1 MHMIC
6 EAGAGR
12 AENLAYVRITFLHG
26 DNAFFHHLA
35 PTCAYTL
42 AAQSC
47 SHNTKIVDDM
57 ALNYIWSGFFL
68 VGFIAAL
75 LQWLFL
81 GDTEIFK
88 KIIDGTFD
96 SAKMGVMDI
105 ALPLAGVMTLWLG
118 IMNVGEKAGAIGV
131 LAKIISP
138 FFSRIFPEV
147 PKDHPATGHMVMN
160 FSANLLGLDNAATP
174 FGLKA
179 MESLQTLN
187 PDKDT
192 ASNAQIMFL
201 VLHTSGLTLIPLAI
215 MAQRSILG
223 AKDPSDI
230 FIPCMIATYVAT
242 VTGLIVVAIKQRI
255 NLFDRVVLAWLGG
268 MTSAIALL
276 IYYFT
281 QYLTKPEIQL
291 VSKVASN
298 LILFS
303 IIIVFIVGA
312 MRKKVNVYEAFI
324 EGAKGGIQTSLTII
338 PYLVGMLVAISVI
351 RNSGVLGFVVS
362 GLEWVFIHLGMTT
375 EFTPALPTA
384 LMKPLSGSGS
394 KAMMIDAM
402 QTYGVDSFV
411 GRLACIFQGSADTTF
426 YIVALYFGSVGIRKT
441 RYAISCG
448 LIADFAGI
456 IAAIFVA
463 YMFFG

>member
-1 MHMIC
+1 
-6 EAGAGR
+6 
-12 AENLAYVRITFLHG
+12 
-26 DNAFFHHLA
+26 
-35 PTCAYTL
+35 
-42 AAQSC
+42 
-47 SHNTKIVDDM
+47 M
-57 ALNYIWSGFFL
+57 ALNYIWTGFFL
-68 VGFIAAL
+68 VGFVAAL

-88 KIIDGTFD
+88 RIIDGTFE
-96 SAKMGVMDI
+96 SAKMAVMDI

-118 IMNVGEKAGAIGV
+118 IMNIGEKAGAIGA
-131 LAKIISP
+131 LARFISP
-138 FFSRIFPEV
+138 FFSRIFPDV
-147 PKDHPATGHMVMN
+147 PKEHPATGHMVMN

-187 PDKDT
+187 PNKDE

-201 VLHTSGLTLIPLAI
+201 VLHTSGLTLIPLSI
-215 MAQRSILG
+215 MAQRAILG

-230 FIPCMIATYVAT
+230 FIPCLIATYVAT
-242 VTGLIVVAIKQRI
+242 VAGIIVVSIRQRI
-255 NLFDRVVLAWLGG
+255 NLFDRVLFGWMGG
-268 MTSAIALL
+268 MTAAIGLM
-276 IYYFT
+276 IWYFT
-281 QYLTKPEIQL
+281 NYLTKPEIEL
-291 VSKVASN
+291 VSKVSSN

-303 IIIVFIVGA
+303 IIAIFMLGA
-312 MRKKVNVYEAFI
+312 MRKKVNVYDAFI

-338 PYLVGMLVAISVI
+338 PYLVGMLVAISVV
-351 RNSGVLGFVVS
+351 RNAGILGFVVS
-362 GLEWVFIHLGMTT
+362 GLEWIFVQLGIST

-394 KAMMIDAM
+394 RALMIDAM

-411 GRLACIFQGSADTTF
+411 GRLASIFQGSADTTF

-448 LIADFAGI
+448 LLADLAGI

-463 YMFFG
+463 YLFFG

>member
-1 MHMIC
+1 
-6 EAGAGR
+6 
-12 AENLAYVRITFLHG
+12 
-26 DNAFFHHLA
+26 
-35 PTCAYTL
+35 
-42 AAQSC
+42 
-47 SHNTKIVDDM
+47 M
-57 ALNYIWSGFFL
+57 ALNYIWIGFFL
-68 VGFIAAL
+68 VGFVAAL
-75 LQWLFL
+75 AQWIFL

-88 KIIDGTFD
+88 RIIDGTFD
-96 SAKMGVMDI
+96 AAKMGVMDI

-118 IMNVGEKAGAIGV
+118 IMNIGEKAGAVGW

-187 PDKDT
+187 PNKDT

-215 MAQRSILG
+215 MAQRAILG

-242 VTGLIVVAIKQRI
+242 VAGIIAVSIRQRI
-255 NLFDRVVLAWLGG
+255 NLLNGVVLGWLGG
-268 MTSAIALL
+268 MTAAIATL
-276 IYYFT
+276 IWYFT
-281 QYLTKPEIQL
+281 QYLTKPEIET

-303 IIIVFIVGA
+303 IIVVFIVGA
-312 MRKKVNVYEAFI
+312 MVKRVNVYEAFI

-351 RNSGVLGFVVS
+351 RNAGVLGFVVQ
-362 GLEWVFIHLGMTT
+362 GLEWLIRMAGLDTA
-375 EFTPALPTA
+375 FTPALPTA

-394 KAMMIDAM
+394 RALMIDAM
-402 QTYGVDSFV
+402 KTYGVDSFV

-426 YIVALYFGSVGIRKT
+426 YIVALYFGSVGVRKT

-456 IAAIFVA
+456 IAAISVA
-463 YMFFG
+463 YVFFG

>member
-1 MHMIC
+1 
-6 EAGAGR
+6 
-12 AENLAYVRITFLHG
+12 
-26 DNAFFHHLA
+26 
-35 PTCAYTL
+35 
-42 AAQSC
+42 
-47 SHNTKIVDDM
+47 M
-57 ALNYIWSGFFL
+57 ALNYIWIGFFL
-68 VGFIAAL
+68 VGFVAAL
-75 LQWLFL
+75 AQWIFL

-88 KIIDGTFD
+88 RIIDGTFD

-118 IMNVGEKAGAIGV
+118 LMNVGEKAGAVGW
-131 LAKIISP
+131 LAKIIAP

-187 PDKDT
+187 PNKDT

-215 MAQRSILG
+215 MAQRAILG

-242 VTGLIVVAIKQRI
+242 VTGIIAVSIRQRI
-255 NLFDRVVLAWLGG
+255 NLLNGVVLGWLGG
-268 MTSAIALL
+268 MTAAIAGL
-276 IYYFT
+276 IWYMTSF
-281 QYLTKPEIQL
+281 LSKPEIETF
-291 VSKVASN
+291 SKVASN
-298 LILFS
+298 LILFT
-303 IIIVFIVGA
+303 IIVVFIVGA
-312 MRKKVNVYEAFI
+312 LRKGVNVYEAFI

-351 RNSGVLGFVVS
+351 RNSGVLGFVVQ
-362 GLEWVFIHLGMTT
+362 GLEWLIRLAGLDTA
-375 EFTPALPTA
+375 FTPALPTA

-394 KAMMIDAM
+394 RALMIDAM
-402 QTYGVDSFV
+402 KTYGVDSFV

-426 YIVALYFGSVGIRKT
+426 YIVALYFGSVGVKKT

-448 LIADFAGI
+448 LIADLAGI
-456 IAAIFVA
+456 VAAIAVA
-463 YMFFG
+463 YVFFG

>member
-1 MHMIC
+1 
-6 EAGAGR
+6 
-12 AENLAYVRITFLHG
+12 
-26 DNAFFHHLA
+26 
-35 PTCAYTL
+35 
-42 AAQSC
+42 
-47 SHNTKIVDDM
+47 M

-68 VGFIAAL
+68 VGFVAAL
-75 LQWLFL
+75 AQWLFL

-88 KIIDGTFD
+88 RIIDGTFD
-96 SAKMGVMDI
+96 SAKLGVMEI

-118 IMNVGEKAGAIGV
+118 IMNVGEKAGAVGW

-147 PKDHPATGHMVMN
+147 PKEHPATGHMVMN

-187 PDKDT
+187 PNKDT
-192 ASNAQIMFL
+192 ASDAQIMFL

-215 MAQRSILG
+215 MAQRAILG

-242 VTGLIVVAIKQRI
+242 VTGIIVVSIKQRI
-255 NLFDRVVLAWLGG
+255 NLLNSVVLTWLGG
-268 MTSAIALL
+268 MTGAIALL
-276 IYYFT
+276 IWYFT
-281 QYLTKPEIQL
+281 NFLTKPEIEL
-291 VSKVASN
+291 VSKVSSN

-303 IIIVFIVGA
+303 IIIIFIVGA
-312 MRKKVNVYEAFI
+312 MRKGVNVYDAFI
-324 EGAKGGIQTSLTII
+324 EGAKGGITTSLTII

-362 GLEWVFIHLGMTT
+362 GMEWVFVQLGFNTD
-375 EFTPALPTA
+375 FTPALPTA

-402 QTYGVDSFV
+402 KTYGVDSFV

-463 YMFFG
+463 YLFFG

>member
-1 MHMIC
+1 
-6 EAGAGR
+6 
-12 AENLAYVRITFLHG
+12 
-26 DNAFFHHLA
+26 
-35 PTCAYTL
+35 
-42 AAQSC
+42 
-47 SHNTKIVDDM
+47 M
-57 ALNYIWSGFFL
+57 ALNYIWIGFFL
-68 VGFIAAL
+68 VGFVAAL
-75 LQWLFL
+75 AQWIFL

-88 KIIDGTFD
+88 RIIDGTFD

-118 IMNVGEKAGAIGV
+118 LMNVGEKAGAVGW

-138 FFSRIFPEV
+138 FFSRIFPDV

-179 MESLQTLN
+179 MESLQSLN
-187 PDKDT
+187 PNKDT

-215 MAQRSILG
+215 MAQRAILG

-242 VTGLIVVAIKQRI
+242 VAGIIAVSIRQRI
-255 NLFDRVVLAWLGG
+255 NLINGVVLGWLGG
-268 MTSAIALL
+268 MTAAIAGL
-276 IYYFT
+276 IWYMTTF
-281 QYLTKPEIQL
+281 LSKPEIETF
-291 VSKVASN
+291 SKVASN
-298 LILFS
+298 LILFT
-303 IIIVFIVGA
+303 IIVVFIVGA
-312 MRKKVNVYEAFI
+312 LRKKVNVYEAFI

-351 RNSGVLGFVVS
+351 RNSGVLGFVVQ
-362 GLEWVFIHLGMTT
+362 GLEWLIRQAGLDTA
-375 EFTPALPTA
+375 FTPALPTA

-394 KAMMIDAM
+394 RALMIDAM
-402 QTYGVDSFV
+402 KTYGVDSFV

-426 YIVALYFGSVGIRKT
+426 YIVALYFGSVGVRKT

-448 LIADFAGI
+448 LIADLAGI
-456 IAAIFVA
+456 IAAIAVA
-463 YMFFG
+463 YVFFG

>member
-1 MHMIC
+1 
-6 EAGAGR
+6 
-12 AENLAYVRITFLHG
+12 
-26 DNAFFHHLA
+26 
-35 PTCAYTL
+35 
-42 AAQSC
+42 
-47 SHNTKIVDDM
+47 M

-68 VGFIAAL
+68 VGFLAAL
-75 LQWLFL
+75 AQWVFL

-88 KIIDGTFD
+88 RIVDGTFD
-96 SAKMGVMDI
+96 SAKAAVMDI

-118 IMNVGEKAGAIGV
+118 IMNIGEKAGAVGW
-131 LAKIISP
+131 LAKVIAP

-187 PDKDT
+187 PNKDEPT
-192 ASNAQIMFL
+192 NAQIMFL
-201 VLHTSGLTLIPLAI
+201 VLHTSGLTLIPLSI
-215 MAQRSILG
+215 MAQRAILG
-223 AKDPSDI
+223 AADPSDI

-242 VTGLIVVAIKQRI
+242 VTGIIVCSIKQRI
-255 NLFDRVVLAWLGG
+255 NLLNRVVLGWLGG
-268 MTSAIALL
+268 MTAGIVAL

-281 QYLTKPEIQL
+281 QHLTKPEIEL
-291 VSKVASN
+291 VSKVSSN

-303 IIIVFIVGA
+303 IIIIFIGGA
-312 MRKKVNVYEAFI
+312 LRKKVNVYDAFI
-324 EGAKGGIQTSLTII
+324 EGAKGGIQTSITVI

-351 RNSGVLGFVVS
+351 RNSGIFGFIVNGFS
-362 GLEWVFIHLGMTT
+362 WIFTGLGMNTD
-375 EFTPALPTA
+375 FVPALPTA

-426 YIVALYFGSVGIRKT
+426 YIVALYFGSVGIKRT
-441 RYAISCG
+441 RYAISAG
-448 LIADFAGI
+448 LIADLAGI
-456 IAAIFVA
+456 ITAISVA
-463 YMFFG
+463 YLFFG

>member
-1 MHMIC
+1 
-6 EAGAGR
+6 
-12 AENLAYVRITFLHG
+12 
-26 DNAFFHHLA
+26 
-35 PTCAYTL
+35 
-42 AAQSC
+42 
-47 SHNTKIVDDM
+47 M
-57 ALNYIWSGFFL
+57 ALNYIWIGFFL
-68 VGFIAAL
+68 VGFVAAL
-75 LQWLFL
+75 AQLVFF

-88 KIIDGTFD
+88 RIIDGTFD
-96 SAKMGVMDI
+96 SAKTGVMDI

-118 IMNVGEKAGAIGV
+118 IMNIGEKAGAIGW
-131 LAKIISP
+131 LAKIIAP

-187 PDKDT
+187 PNKDT
-192 ASNAQIMFL
+192 ATNAQIMFL

-215 MAQRSILG
+215 MAQRAILG
-223 AKDPSDI
+223 AADPSDI
-230 FIPCMIATYVAT
+230 FIPCMVATYVAT
-242 VTGLIVVAIKQRI
+242 VAGIVAVSIRQRI
-255 NLFDRVVLAWLGG
+255 NLFDGVVLGWLGG
-268 MTSAIALL
+268 MTAAIGLM
-276 IYYFT
+276 IWYFT
-281 QYLTKPEIQL
+281 SYLSKTEIET

-298 LILFS
+298 FILFA
-303 IIIVFIVGA
+303 IIVVFIVGA

-351 RNSGVLGFVVS
+351 RNSGVLGFIVG
-362 GLEWVFIHLGMTT
+362 GLEWVIAHLGLDTG
-375 EFTPALPTA
+375 FTPALPTA

-394 KAMMIDAM
+394 RALMIDAM
-402 QTYGVDSFV
+402 KTYGVDSFV

-426 YIVALYFGSVGIRKT
+426 YIVALYFGSVGVRKT

-456 IAAIFVA
+456 VAAIAVA
-463 YMFFG
+463 YVFFG

>member
-1 MHMIC
+1 
-6 EAGAGR
+6 
-12 AENLAYVRITFLHG
+12 
-26 DNAFFHHLA
+26 
-35 PTCAYTL
+35 
-42 AAQSC
+42 
-47 SHNTKIVDDM
+47 M
-57 ALNYIWSGFFL
+57 ALNYIWTGFFL

-75 LQWLFL
+75 AQWIFL

-88 KIIDGTFD
+88 RIIDGTFD
-96 SAKMGVMDI
+96 AAKMGVMDI

-118 IMNVGEKAGAIGV
+118 LMNVGERAGVVGW
-131 LAKIISP
+131 LAKLIAP
-138 FFSRIFPEV
+138 FFSRIFPDV
-147 PKDHPATGHMVMN
+147 PPDHPATGHMVMN

-215 MAQRSILG
+215 MAQRAILG

-242 VTGLIVVAIKQRI
+242 VAGIIAVAIRQRI
-255 NLFDRVVLAWLGG
+255 NLLNGVVLGWLGG
-268 MTSAIALL
+268 MTAAIAGL
-276 IYYFT
+276 IWYFT
-281 QYLTKPEIQL
+281 QYLTKPEIET

-303 IIIVFIVGA
+303 IIVAFILA
-312 MRKKVNVYEAFI
+312 ALRKRVNVYEAFI
-324 EGAKGGIQTSLTII
+324 EGAKGGIQTSITII

-351 RNSGVLGFVVS
+351 RNAGVLGFVVQ
-362 GLEWVFIHLGMTT
+362 GLEWVIRTAGIDTA
-375 EFTPALPTA
+375 FTPALPTA

-394 KAMMIDAM
+394 RALMIDAM
-402 QTYGVDSFV
+402 KTYGVDSFV

-426 YIVALYFGSVGIRKT
+426 YIVALYFGSVGVRKT

-448 LIADFAGI
+448 LIADLAGI
-456 IAAIFVA
+456 VAAIAVA
-463 YMFFG
+463 YVFFG

>member
-1 MHMIC
+1 
-6 EAGAGR
+6 
-12 AENLAYVRITFLHG
+12 
-26 DNAFFHHLA
+26 
-35 PTCAYTL
+35 
-42 AAQSC
+42 
-47 SHNTKIVDDM
+47 M
-57 ALNYIWSGFFL
+57 ALNYIWIGFFL
-68 VGFIAAL
+68 VGFVAAL
-75 LQWLFL
+75 AQLIFL

-88 KIIDGTFD
+88 RIIDGTFD
-96 SAKMGVMDI
+96 AARMGVMDI

-118 IMNVGEKAGAIGV
+118 IMNIGEKAGAVGW
-131 LAKIISP
+131 LAKVISP

-187 PDKDT
+187 PNKDT

-215 MAQRSILG
+215 MAQRAILG

-242 VTGLIVVAIKQRI
+242 VAGIIAVSIRQRI
-255 NLFDRVVLAWLGG
+255 NLLNGVVLGWLGG
-268 MTSAIALL
+268 MTAAIAAL
-276 IYYFT
+276 IWYFT
-281 QYLTKPEIQL
+281 VFLTKPQIET

-303 IIIVFIVGA
+303 IIVVFIVGA
-312 MRKKVNVYEAFI
+312 LIRRVNVYEAFI

-351 RNSGVLGFVVS
+351 RNAGVLGFVVQ
-362 GLEWVFIHLGMTT
+362 GLEWLIRMAGLDTA
-375 EFTPALPTA
+375 FTPALPTA

-394 KAMMIDAM
+394 RALMIDAM
-402 QTYGVDSFV
+402 KTYGVDSFV

-426 YIVALYFGSVGIRKT
+426 YIVALYFGSVGVRKT

-448 LIADFAGI
+448 LIADLAGI
-456 IAAIFVA
+456 IAAIAVA
-463 YMFFG
+463 YVFFG

>member
-1 MHMIC
+1 
-6 EAGAGR
+6 
-12 AENLAYVRITFLHG
+12 
-26 DNAFFHHLA
+26 
-35 PTCAYTL
+35 
-42 AAQSC
+42 
-47 SHNTKIVDDM
+47 M
-57 ALNYIWSGFFL
+57 ALNYIWSGFFI
-68 VGFIAAL
+68 VGFVAAL
-75 LQWLFL
+75 AQWLFL

-96 SAKMGVMDI
+96 SARSAVMDI

-118 IMNVGEKAGAIGV
+118 IMNIGEKAGAVGW
-131 LAKIISP
+131 LAKVIAP

-187 PDKDT
+187 PQKDT

-201 VLHTSGLTLIPLAI
+201 VLHTSGLTLIPVAI
-215 MAQRSILG
+215 MAQRAILG

-242 VTGLIVVAIKQRI
+242 VTGIVAVSIRQRI
-255 NLFDRVVLAWLGG
+255 NLLDRVVLGWLGG
-268 MTSAIALL
+268 MTAAIALL
-276 IYYFT
+276 IWYFT
-281 QYLTKPEIQL
+281 AFLTKPELEL

-298 LILFS
+298 LILLS
-303 IIIVFIVGA
+303 IIIVFIAGA
-312 MRKKVNVYEAFI
+312 MRRGVNVYEAFI
-324 EGAKGGIQTSLTII
+324 EGAKGGITTSLTII

-351 RNSGVLGFVVS
+351 RNSGVLGFVVG
-362 GLEWVFIHLGMTT
+362 GLDWVFVHLGMHT

-402 QTYGVDSFV
+402 RTYGVDSFV

-441 RYAISCG
+441 RYAIACG
-448 LIADFAGI
+448 LLADFAGI

>member
-1 MHMIC
+1 
-6 EAGAGR
+6 
-12 AENLAYVRITFLHG
+12 
-26 DNAFFHHLA
+26 
-35 PTCAYTL
+35 
-42 AAQSC
+42 
-47 SHNTKIVDDM
+47 M
-57 ALNYIWSGFFL
+57 ALNYIWSGFFI
-68 VGFIAAL
+68 VGFVAAL
-75 LQWLFL
+75 AQWLFL
-81 GDTEIFK
+81 GDTDIFK

-96 SAKMGVMDI
+96 SAKSGVMDI

-118 IMNVGEKAGAIGV
+118 IMNIGEKAGAVGW
-131 LAKIISP
+131 LAKVIAP
-138 FFSRIFPEV
+138 FFSRIFPDV

-187 PDKDT
+187 PNKDT

-201 VLHTSGLTLIPLAI
+201 VLHTSGLTLIPVAI
-215 MAQRSILG
+215 MAQRAILG

-242 VTGLIVVAIKQRI
+242 VTGIVAVSIRQRI
-255 NLFDRVVLAWLGG
+255 NLLDRVVLGWLGG
-268 MTSAIALL
+268 MTAAIALL
-276 IYYFT
+276 IWYFT
-281 QYLTKPEIQL
+281 EFLTKPELEL

-298 LILFS
+298 LILLS

-312 MRKKVNVYEAFI
+312 MRKGVNVYEAFI
-324 EGAKGGIQTSLTII
+324 EGAKGGITTSLTII

-351 RNSGVLGFVVS
+351 RNSGVLGFVVA
-362 GLEWVFIHLGMTT
+362 GLDWVFVHLGMHT

-402 QTYGVDSFV
+402 RTYGVDSFV

-441 RYAISCG
+441 RYAIACG
-448 LIADFAGI
+448 LLADFAGI
-456 IAAIFVA
+456 VAAIFVA

>member
-1 MHMIC
+1 
-6 EAGAGR
+6 
-12 AENLAYVRITFLHG
+12 
-26 DNAFFHHLA
+26 
-35 PTCAYTL
+35 
-42 AAQSC
+42 
-47 SHNTKIVDDM
+47 M
-57 ALNYIWSGFFL
+57 ALNYIWIGFFL
-68 VGFIAAL
+68 VGFVAAL
-75 LQWLFL
+75 AQWIFL

-88 KIIDGTFD
+88 RIIDGTFD

-118 IMNVGEKAGAIGV
+118 IMNIGEKAGAIGW
-131 LAKIISP
+131 LAKVISP
-138 FFSRIFPEV
+138 FFSRIFPDV

-187 PDKDT
+187 PQKDT

-215 MAQRSILG
+215 MAQRAILG

-242 VTGLIVVAIKQRI
+242 VTGIIAVSIRQRI
-255 NLFDRVVLAWLGG
+255 NLLNGVVLGWLGG
-268 MTSAIALL
+268 MTAAIVAF
-276 IYYFT
+276 IWYIT
-281 QYLTKPEIQL
+281 TYLSKPEIETF
-291 VSKVASN
+291 SKVASN

-303 IIIVFIVGA
+303 IIVVFIVGA
-312 MRKKVNVYEAFI
+312 LRKGVNVYESFI

-351 RNSGVLGFVVS
+351 RNSGVLGYIVQ
-362 GLEWVFIHLGMTT
+362 GLEWLIRLAGLDTA
-375 EFTPALPTA
+375 FTPALPTA

-402 QTYGVDSFV
+402 KTYGVDSFV

-426 YIVALYFGSVGIRKT
+426 YIVALYFGSVGVRKT

-448 LIADFAGI
+448 LIADLAGI
-456 IAAIFVA
+456 IAAISVA
-463 YMFFG
+463 YVFFG

>member
-1 MHMIC
+1 M
-6 EAGAGR
+6 
-12 AENLAYVRITFLHG
+12 
-26 DNAFFHHLA
+26 
-35 PTCAYTL
+35 
-42 AAQSC
+42 S
-47 SHNTKIVDDM
+47 
-57 ALNYIWSGFFL
+57 LNYIWSGFFL
-68 VGFIAAL
+68 VGFAAAI
-75 LQWLFL
+75 LQWLFT

-88 KIIDGTFD
+88 KVIDGTFD
-96 SAKMGVMDI
+96 SAKSAVMEI
-105 ALPLAGVMTLWLG
+105 ALPLAGIMTLWLG
-118 IMNVGEKAGAIGV
+118 LMNVGEKAGAIGW

-215 MAQRSILG
+215 MAQRAILG
-223 AKDPSDI
+223 AADPSDI
-230 FIPCMIATYVAT
+230 FIPCIIATYVAT
-242 VTGLIVVAIKQRI
+242 LVGIITVSIRQRI
-255 NLFDRVVLAWLGG
+255 NLFDKVVLGWLGG
-268 MTSAIALL
+268 MTAAIGGL

-281 QYLTKPEIQL
+281 QYLSRDQIEV

-298 LILFS
+298 LILIA
-303 IIIVFIVGA
+303 IISAFLLGA
-312 MRKKVNVYEAFI
+312 LRKKVNVYEAFI
-324 EGAKGGIQTSLTII
+324 EGAKGGIQTSLTVI

-351 RNSGVLGFVVS
+351 RNAGVLGMIMDGAGWLLTKLGLATDFVPS
-362 GLEWVFIHLGMTT
+362 
-375 EFTPALPTA
+375 LPTA
-384 LMKPLSGSGS
+384 LMRPFSGSGS
-394 KAMMIDAM
+394 RALMIDAM
-402 QTYGVDSFV
+402 KTYGPDSFV
-411 GRLACIFQGSADTTF
+411 GRLACMFQGSADTTF

-448 LIADFAGI
+448 LIADFAGVL
-456 IAAIFVA
+456 AAIAVA
-463 YMFFG
+463 YVFFG

>member
-1 MHMIC
+1 
-6 EAGAGR
+6 
-12 AENLAYVRITFLHG
+12 
-26 DNAFFHHLA
+26 
-35 PTCAYTL
+35 
-42 AAQSC
+42 
-47 SHNTKIVDDM
+47 M
-57 ALNYIWSGFFL
+57 ALNYIWIGFFL

-75 LQWLFL
+75 AQLIFL

-88 KIIDGTFD
+88 RIIDGTFD
-96 SAKMGVMDI
+96 AAKMGVMDI

-118 IMNVGEKAGAIGV
+118 IMNIGEKAGAVGW
-131 LAKIISP
+131 LAKVISP

-187 PDKDT
+187 PNKDT

-215 MAQRSILG
+215 MAQRAILG

-242 VTGLIVVAIKQRI
+242 VAGIIAVAIRQRI
-255 NLFDRVVLAWLGG
+255 NLLNGVVLGWLGG
-268 MTSAIALL
+268 MTAAIAAL
-276 IYYFT
+276 IWYFT
-281 QYLTKPEIQL
+281 VFLTKPEIET

-298 LILFS
+298 LILFF
-303 IIIVFIVGA
+303 IIVVFIVGA
-312 MRKKVNVYEAFI
+312 LIRRVNVYEAFI

-351 RNSGVLGFVVS
+351 RNAGVLGFVVQ
-362 GLEWVFIHLGMTT
+362 GLEWLIRMAGLDTA
-375 EFTPALPTA
+375 FTPALPTA

-394 KAMMIDAM
+394 RALMIDAM
-402 QTYGVDSFV
+402 KTYGVDSFV
-411 GRLACIFQGSADTTF
+411 GRLARIFQGSADTTF
-426 YIVALYFGSVGIRKT
+426 YIVALYFGSVGVRKT

-448 LIADFAGI
+448 LIADLAGI
-456 IAAIFVA
+456 VAAIAVA
-463 YMFFG
+463 YVFFG

>member
-1 MHMIC
+1 
-6 EAGAGR
+6 
-12 AENLAYVRITFLHG
+12 
-26 DNAFFHHLA
+26 
-35 PTCAYTL
+35 
-42 AAQSC
+42 
-47 SHNTKIVDDM
+47 M
-57 ALNYIWSGFFL
+57 ALNYIWIGFFL
-68 VGFIAAL
+68 VGFVAAL
-75 LQWLFL
+75 AQWIFL

-88 KIIDGTFD
+88 RIIDGTFD
-96 SAKMGVMDI
+96 AAKVGVMDI

-118 IMNVGEKAGAIGV
+118 IMNIGEKAGAVGW

-187 PDKDT
+187 PNKDT

-215 MAQRSILG
+215 MAQRAILG

-242 VTGLIVVAIKQRI
+242 VAGIIAVSIRQRI
-255 NLFDRVVLAWLGG
+255 NLLNGVVLGWLGG
-268 MTSAIALL
+268 MTAAIAAL
-276 IYYFT
+276 IWYFT
-281 QYLTKPEIQL
+281 AFLTKPEIET

-303 IIIVFIVGA
+303 IIVVFIVGA
-312 MRKKVNVYEAFI
+312 MVKRVNVYEAFI

-351 RNSGVLGFVVS
+351 RNAGVLGFVVQ
-362 GLEWVFIHLGMTT
+362 GLEWLIRLAGLDTA
-375 EFTPALPTA
+375 FTPALPTA

-394 KAMMIDAM
+394 RALMIDAM
-402 QTYGVDSFV
+402 KTYGVDSFV

-426 YIVALYFGSVGIRKT
+426 YIVALYFGSVGVRKT

-448 LIADFAGI
+448 LIADLAGI
-456 IAAIFVA
+456 VAAICVA
-463 YMFFG
+463 YVFFG

>member
-1 MHMIC
+1 
-6 EAGAGR
+6 
-12 AENLAYVRITFLHG
+12 
-26 DNAFFHHLA
+26 
-35 PTCAYTL
+35 
-42 AAQSC
+42 
-47 SHNTKIVDDM
+47 M
-57 ALNYIWSGFFL
+57 ALNYIWSGFFI
-68 VGFIAAL
+68 VGFVAAL
-75 LQWLFL
+75 AQWLFL
-81 GDTEIFK
+81 GDTDIFK
-88 KIIDGTFD
+88 KIVDGTFE
-96 SAKMGVMDI
+96 SAKSGVMDI

-118 IMNVGEKAGAIGV
+118 IMNIGEKAGAVGW
-131 LAKIISP
+131 LARVIAP
-138 FFSRIFPEV
+138 FFSRIFPDV

-187 PDKDT
+187 PHKDT

-201 VLHTSGLTLIPLAI
+201 VLHTSGLTLIPVAI
-215 MAQRSILG
+215 MAQRAILG

-242 VTGLIVVAIKQRI
+242 LTGIVAVSIRQRI
-255 NLFDRVVLAWLGG
+255 DLLNRVVLGWLGG
-268 MTSAIALL
+268 MTAAIATL
-276 IYYFT
+276 IWYFT
-281 QYLTKPEIQL
+281 VFLTKPEIEL

-298 LILFS
+298 LILLS

-312 MRKKVNVYEAFI
+312 MRKGVNVYEAFI
-324 EGAKGGIQTSLTII
+324 EGAKGGITTSLTII

-351 RNSGVLGFVVS
+351 RNSGVLGFVVA
-362 GLEWVFIHLGMTT
+362 GLDWVFVHLGMHT

-402 QTYGVDSFV
+402 RTCGVDSFV

-441 RYAISCG
+441 RYAIACG
-448 LIADFAGI
+448 LLADLAGI
-456 IAAIFVA
+456 VAAIFVA

>member
-1 MHMIC
+1 M
-6 EAGAGR
+6 
-12 AENLAYVRITFLHG
+12 N
-26 DNAFFHHLA
+26 
-35 PTCAYTL
+35 
-42 AAQSC
+42 
-47 SHNTKIVDDM
+47 
-57 ALNYIWSGFFL
+57 LNYIWSGFFL
-68 VGFIAAL
+68 VGFVAAV

-81 GDTEIFK
+81 GDNDIFK
-88 KIIDGTFD
+88 KIIDGTFE
-96 SAKMGVMDI
+96 SARVGVMEI

-118 IMNVGEKAGAIGV
+118 IMNIGEKAGVIGW
-131 LAKIISP
+131 LAKVIAP
-138 FFSRIFPEV
+138 FFSRIFPDV

-187 PDKDT
+187 PNKDE

-215 MAQRSILG
+215 MAQRAILG

-230 FIPCMIATYVAT
+230 FIPCIIATYVAT
-242 VTGLIVVAIKQRI
+242 VTGIIAVAIRQRI
-255 NLFDRVVLAWLGG
+255 NLLNSVVLGWLGC
-268 MTSAIALL
+268 MTSAIGLL
-276 IYYFT
+276 IWYFT
-281 QYLTKPEIQL
+281 QYLSKPEIEL

-303 IIIVFIVGA
+303 VIIIFIVAA
-312 MRKKVNVYEAFI
+312 MRKQVNVYEAFI
-324 EGAKGGIQTSLTII
+324 EGAKGGIQTSLTVI

-351 RNSGVLGFVVS
+351 RNSGVLGFVVN
-362 GLEWVFIHLGMTT
+362 GLTWVIAQLGFNTD
-375 EFTPALPTA
+375 FTPALPTA

-402 QTYGVDSFV
+402 KTYGVDSFV

-456 IAAIFVA
+456 ITAILVA